1 MPDVNAAQRQYSSPL
16 RRRQAAET
24 RAAVL
29 AAARELFLEQGYGAT
44 TVDQVAARAGVSKP
58 TVFTAVGNK
67 QSLLKVV
74 RDVAMAGDDAPVPV
88 AVRPASVEIETEPD
102 LDRAVDL
109 LTAHLAGVS
118 RRYAGIDNVLRGA
131 AESGEPELRELWLT
145 SEQQRLAGARQWV
158 AALSGKAPFAPGVDE
173 DTAVD
178 TMWLLMAP
186 DHYHRLV
193 MDRGWDE
200 DRYRAWVGRQ
210 IRALFA

>member
-109 LTAHLAGVS
+109 ITAHLAGVS

-131 AESGEPELRELWLT
+131 AESGEPDLRELWFA

-158 AALSGKAPFAPGVDE
+158 AALSGKAAFAPRVDE

-178 TMWLLMAP
+178 TMWLLMAV
-186 DHYHRLV
+186 DHYYRLV
-193 MDRGWDE
+193 MGRGWDE

>member
-1 MPDVNAAQRQYSSPL
+1 MPDVSAAQRQYSSPL

-109 LTAHLAGVS
+109 ITAHLAGVS

-131 AESGEPELRELWLT
+131 AESGEPELRELWFT

-158 AALSGKAPFAPGVDE
+158 AALAGKAAFAPCVDE

-178 TMWLLMAP
+178 TMWLLMAA

-193 MDRGWDE
+193 MGRGWDE